1 MRIWAV
7 EGGDAIRCVGWA
19 YSESGAGASR
29 MCGMAGKRAQAA
41 EGGDRDEC
49 VRVRAC
55 RKKTTGIE
63 QRAVPYESKPGT

>member
-1 MRIWAV
+1 MR
-7 EGGDAIRCVGWA
+7 
-19 YSESGAGASR
+19 
-29 MCGMAGKRAQAA
+29 GMAGKRVQAA

-63 QRAVPYESKPGT
+63 QRAVPYESRPGT